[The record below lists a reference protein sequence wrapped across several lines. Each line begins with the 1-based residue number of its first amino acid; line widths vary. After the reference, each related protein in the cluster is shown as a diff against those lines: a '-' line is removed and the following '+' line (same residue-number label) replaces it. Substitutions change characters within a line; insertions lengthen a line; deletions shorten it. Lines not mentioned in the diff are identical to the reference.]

1 LQQKETVIVRRYS
14 TVFLLP
20 PQSFTQGFIFRQIQE
35 LCKIIQKKFALKST
49 GFYVNI
55 VQGFCKVL
63 IMSPASSDPARIEL
77 RLD

>member
-20 PQSFTQGFIFRQIQE
+20 PQSFTHQGFIFRQF
-35 LCKIIQKKFALKST
+35 KNFVKSFKSFAFEST

-55 VQGFCKVL
+55 VQGFCKAS
-63 IMSPASSDPARIEL
+63 IMSPASSDPSPY
-77 RLD
+77 

>member
-35 LCKIIQKKFALKST
+35 LCKIIQKFFALKST

-55 VQGFCKVL
+55 VQGFCK
-63 IMSPASSDPARIEL
+63 ASYHVQLLQTPARIEL

>member
-20 PQSFTQGFIFRQIQE
+20 PQKLYPQGFIFRQIQE
-35 LCKIIQKKFALKST
+35 LCKIQKFALKST

-55 VQGFCKVL
+55 VQGFCFL
-63 IMSPASSDPARIEL
+63 SCLQLLQTPARIEL